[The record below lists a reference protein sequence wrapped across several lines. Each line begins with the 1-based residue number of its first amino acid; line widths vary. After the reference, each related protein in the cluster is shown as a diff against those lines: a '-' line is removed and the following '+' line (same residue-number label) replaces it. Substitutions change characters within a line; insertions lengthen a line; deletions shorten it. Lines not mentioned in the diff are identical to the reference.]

1 MNSQETT
8 RGRGFAGWA
17 GLLAA
22 PLGLFNIVSFMVV
35 AGGDMAALLNPSF
48 ALALPASSQA
58 LFTASMIT
66 DSLGFYLLPAMLG
79 SYLGARLPPEQRGRV
94 ALALPCLVIYAILGI
109 VGAVVQMAALPA
121 LSALN
126 AAGVVGAAPAW
137 AAIAVAAQGG
147 LWWFEM
153 LPFALFALLLG
164 PALRAAKIGFG
175 RVLTVAGVLALIYWV
190 LSIEGVATLPGAAIV
205 AELAAFGALIAILAW
220 ALLAG
225 WGLLRKETGR

>member
-8 RGRGFAGWA
+8 SGRRIAGWA

-22 PLGLFNIVSFMVV
+22 PLGLFNLVTFMSV
-35 AGGDMAALLNPSF
+35 AGGDMTALIDPSF
-48 ALALPASSQA
+48 VFALPASSQA
-58 LFTASMIT
+58 LFTASMIA
-66 DSLGFYLLPAMLG
+66 DALGFYLLVAMLG
-79 SYLGARLPPEQRGRV
+79 SYLATRLPVEQSGRV
-94 ALALPCLVIYAILGI
+94 AIALPCLLIFAILGI
-109 VGAVVQMAALPA
+109 IGALVQMAALPA

-126 AAGVVGAAPAW
+126 AAGAVGAAPAW

-164 PALRAAKIGFG
+164 PALRAAKVGFG

-190 LSIEGVATLPGAAIV
+190 LSIQGVAALPGAAMV
-205 AELAAFGALIAILAW
+205 AELCAFGALIAILTW
-220 ALLAG
+220 ALLTG
-225 WGLLRKETGR
+225 WALLRK